1 MNIHLYLFPCLTSV
15 VSSSAHFTVPAV
27 ENVLPYAV
35 SPASDRVLPLSVIA
49 VYLGLPF
56 TSALFMV
63 TLMSVSEA
71 AYTSVSSGVNTTVF
85 SPLSAT
91 SVTLVPSFQ
100 LHLPAT
106 VLPSNFAV
114 PLILSAETALPS
126 YVTVISSAVT
136 VGTSLSVRVTTT
148 FTLHS

>member
-71 AYTSVSSGVNTTVF
+71 ALR
-85 SPLSAT
+85 LSDCH
-91 SVTLVPSFQ
+91 S
-100 LHLPAT
+100 HL
-106 VLPSNFAV
+106 
-114 PLILSAETALPS
+114 
-126 YVTVISSAVT
+126 
-136 VGTSLSVRVTTT
+136 
-148 FTLHS
+148 